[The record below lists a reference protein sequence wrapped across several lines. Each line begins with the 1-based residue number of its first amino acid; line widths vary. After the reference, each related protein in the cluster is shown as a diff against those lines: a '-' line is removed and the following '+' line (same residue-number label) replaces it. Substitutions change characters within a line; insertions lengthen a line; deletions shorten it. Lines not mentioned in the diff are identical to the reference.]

1 MYVDPKAS
9 TMAALYG
16 NDAVT
21 QVANARGNAAG
32 TQPPS
37 YPTGTVLALVTWSQ
51 RDDPHWFGGRI
62 PDTPLMVE
70 LVQIS
75 SGGSADVYRVFKGR
89 TLVETHPDAGDGAR
103 RTSFI
108 LNLKPASLP

>member
-1 MYVDPKAS
+1 
-9 TMAALYG
+9 MAALYG